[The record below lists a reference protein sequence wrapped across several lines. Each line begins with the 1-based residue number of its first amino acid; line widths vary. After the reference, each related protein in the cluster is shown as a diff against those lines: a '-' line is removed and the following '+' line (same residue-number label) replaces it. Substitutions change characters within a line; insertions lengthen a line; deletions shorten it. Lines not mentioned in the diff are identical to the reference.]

1 MTFTITYRSAE
12 GALRTEAVDAANR
25 AECLAQMRTRG
36 IVPMS
41 VKEGNFASRNGNGR
55 PGSVIVRKG
64 GRNAWA
70 VRSTKTIPYVLLV
83 IFVLLVGGGIGMWFW
98 LHKSERL
105 SDKPEVPKST
115 ALPKEVTPATA
126 PKPIIEPAV
135 TNVSAETPKKPKTY
149 IDEKGVERYMSGA
162 RVFDPKRP
170 RREPIK
176 VVREPPLFHSWAENQ
191 IATLLTLKPGTTLF
205 GTRRFDNKFLQS
217 FKQSLT
223 QKIEFLDTDTEEQ
236 RQVKQA
242 VIEAKEELAAAMN
255 RGEDVCEIMKES
267 YSELQRL
274 AEYKRDLEKRLRE
287 IASNPEM
294 TGEDITFVIG
304 EANKLL
310 ASKGIAPIKGTP
322 LLRRNMKLS
331 MSRTAEESKPKT
343 ITEDN
348 KK

>member
-1 MTFTITYRSAE
+1 MTFTVTYRDAD
-12 GALRTEAVDAANR
+12 GALRTEAVEAASR
-25 AECLAQMRTRG
+25 TDCIAQMKARG
-36 IVPMS
+36 IAPMS
-41 VKEGNFASRNGNGR
+41 VKEGNFAPRKGNGK
-55 PGSVIVRKG
+55 PYSSPVRKG
-64 GRNAWA
+64 GRNTRTT
-70 VRSTKTIPYVLLV
+70 RSTKAVTYVLSVAL
-83 IFVLLVGGGIGMWFW
+83 VLLVGGGIWLWFCEE
-98 LHKSERL
+98 ERFV
-105 SDKPEVPKST
+105 DKPEAPKST
-115 ALPKEVTPATA
+115 ALPKEVKPAAA
-126 PKPIIEPAV
+126 PKPIESVV
-135 TNVSAETPKKPKTY
+135 TNTPVDAPKKPKTY
-149 IDEKGVERYMSGA
+149 IDEKGIERYMSGA

-170 RREPIK
+170 RREPVK
-176 VVREPPLFHSWAENQ
+176 VVREPPLFHNWAENQ

-242 VIEAKEELAAAMN
+242 VIDAKEELAAAMN

-274 AEYKRDLEKRLRE
+274 AEYKKDLEKRLRE

-294 TGEDITFVIG
+294 TGEDITFVLA

-310 ASKGIAPIKGTP
+310 ATKGIAPIKGTP
-322 LLRRNMKLS
+322 LLRRNMKLA
-331 MSRTAEESKPKT
+331 MSKKAEESKPET
-343 ITEDN
+343 NTEDN